1 MMHDAR
7 AEPAMFYML
16 YWSGRARYALHVYCS
31 GRARYVLHIYC
42 SGRARY
48 VFQVTVDMVA
58 TVVGRYA
65 ARFTG
70 GDDG

>member
-1 MMHDAR
+1 MMFGPSPLCFTCYIGR
-7 AEPAMFYML
+7 AEPVMPYMFIVRAEPVMCCML
-16 YWSGRARYALHVYCS
+16 
-31 GRARYVLHIYC
+31 YC